1 MMEPNHAKVM
11 EATPMAS
18 DAPANPTG
26 RSSNHAHRG
35 GDSLSPQHSPCHVP
49 LPTCRLQQWTAAV
62 AKPSRSTP
70 PCQAS
75 PTSTKTPAIP
85 IRHSVGRPSFGF
97 VILPLG
103 ALGVLSVSVAK
114 NLCFICAARPAL
126 GSLAQSQSNPV
137 QPSPTQSNPV
147 QPSPTQ
153 SNPVQPCVNAPIS
166 QDMTGI
172 YRIYMLFLN
181 KSSGQTQSNR
191 CLCAVGA
198 EKTNPTDPFKWP
210 EADSHALVGST
221 PAPGVVFRALAE
233 NRARRG
239 ISSVRVRF
247 ARTTANHRV
256 HAATPGHPG
265 FRIPHLCSIVLRD
278 RRSALWLQSQ
288 SNPVQVSPSQSNR
301 VKPWV
306 GGSLSPRSTIP
317 FVIHPP
323 PILLPFV

>member
-1 MMEPNHAKVM
+1 M
-11 EATPMAS
+11 
-18 DAPANPTG
+18 D
-26 RSSNHAHRG
+26 RG
-35 GDSLSPQHSPCHVP
+35 CGKAQPQHSALLG
-49 LPTCRLQQWTAAV
+49 LPNLNEDPRHPYSSFCWQAELRLRHFAPWCPRCAQCLCGQKSV
-62 AKPSRSTP
+62 FHLC
-70 PCQAS
+70 CQA
-75 PTSTKTPAIP
+75 
-85 IRHSVGRPSFGF
+85 
-97 VILPLG
+97 G
-103 ALGVLSVSVAK
+103 ARLS
-114 NLCFICAARPAL
+114 
-126 GSLAQSQSNPV
+126 GSK
-137 QPSPTQSNPV
+137 PV

-265 FRIPHLCSIVLRD
+265 FRIPHLCSICAARPTFCSVASKSVQPSSTMGWWQPVATLHYPIRH
-278 RRSALWLQSQ
+278 SSPQS
-288 SNPVQVSPSQSNR
+288 SSHLCKTR
-301 VKPWV
+301 VIQK
-306 GGSLSPRSTIP
+306 
-317 FVIHPP
+317 
-323 PILLPFV
+323 